1 MDEEQA
7 KRLGAFLRAR
17 REELGWSSRRLAAE
31 CEMNDATIVR
41 IENGQFAAPKPD
53 KLSRITEAL
62 GLSLSD
68 VFALADYAAP
78 SDLPH
83 FMPYL
88 RTKVPGSTQHC
99 GRGDRTLR
107 SPAGQTTWCGPCWP
121 GTRRR
126 RIRRTRGAIRNERGN
141 IMNHQ
146 RTPTRSACRT
156 ASRHPH
162 QSDAPR
168 RSAASG

>member
-83 FMPYL
+83 FMEIERYAARLAKRHGVALAGPAPGEDESDEHEEPYE
-88 RTKVPGSTQHC
+88 TKG
-99 GRGDRTLR
+99 
-107 SPAGQTTWCGPCWP
+107 
-121 GTRRR
+121 GT
-126 RIRRTRGAIRNERGN
+126 
-141 IMNHQ
+141 
-146 RTPTRSACRT
+146 S
-156 ASRHPH
+156 
-162 QSDAPR
+162 
-168 RSAASG
+168 

>member
-88 RTKVPGSTQHC
+88 RTKYRDLPSTAVEEIERYAARLAKRHGVALEGPAPGEDEADEHQEPDETK
-99 GRGDRTLR
+99 G
-107 SPAGQTTWCGPCWP
+107 
-121 GTRRR
+121 GT
-126 RIRRTRGAIRNERGN
+126 
-141 IMNHQ
+141 
-146 RTPTRSACRT
+146 S
-156 ASRHPH
+156 
-162 QSDAPR
+162 
-168 RSAASG
+168 